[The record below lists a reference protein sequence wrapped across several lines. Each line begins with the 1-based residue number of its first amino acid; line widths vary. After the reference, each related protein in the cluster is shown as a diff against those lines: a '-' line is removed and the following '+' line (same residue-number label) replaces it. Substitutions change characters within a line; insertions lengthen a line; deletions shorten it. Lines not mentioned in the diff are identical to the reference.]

1 MITLACVST
10 LYTAQPYRQ
19 STDNTV
25 AVLGQALVY
34 SWTFMLLLRIVR
46 VGEGGATVVG
56 GVALVAATF
65 ALFAF
70 ALYAIRSD
78 LRKAAVS
85 AKGTPSVVATG
96 TPSVATSEDEG
107 FDDKTSSTEREC
119 GGNSPLQET
128 GEIEVNVVSI
138 DERSAV
144 LSNMESP
151 WQLLGLCAAE
161 PDITA
166 DTHGSNEVAVLL
178 ARLDAMAKLIREKD
192 DTMREKDKTIREKD
206 KEIARL
212 VADG

>member
-1 MITLACVST
+1 
-10 LYTAQPYRQ
+10 
-19 STDNTV
+19 
-25 AVLGQALVY
+25 
-34 SWTFMLLLRIVR
+34 MLLLRIVR

-85 AKGTPSVVATG
+85 AKGTPSV
-96 TPSVATSEDEG
+96 ATSEDEG

-128 GEIEVNVVSI
+128 EEIEVNVVSI

>member
-107 FDDKTSSTEREC
+107 FDDKTSSTNANAEATRRC
-119 GGNSPLQET
+119 K
-128 GEIEVNVVSI
+128 
-138 DERSAV
+138 R
-144 LSNMESP
+144 
-151 WQLLGLCAAE
+151 LG
-161 PDITA
+161 
-166 DTHGSNEVAVLL
+166 
-178 ARLDAMAKLIREKD
+178 KLK
-192 DTMREKDKTIREKD
+192 
-206 KEIARL
+206 
-212 VADG
+212 